1 MSVFS
6 GENNQ
11 NTEETQVQE
20 SFVKKLVETKG
31 EKWSDP
37 EVIAKGKVEA
47 DAYIEALKREIEQ
60 LKTLATQ
67 NNKVDE
73 LIAKIEQ
80 KAAQPISATQ
90 SGQGRTEETNTKS
103 GISENEIQSLVE
115 KALTERERNQSA
127 KQNIAEVDSRL
138 NEMYGTEAV
147 KVVQG
152 KAKEL
157 GLSLARLQEIAS
169 ESPSAFLQ
177 LIGEKPSDFKPMVS
191 GTIRTEAVTAQTPG
205 TRNNAWYQKLRKE
218 NPSLFHK
225 SQQQMLQDRQ
235 RLGDKFYS

>member
-6 GENNQ
+6 GEDNQ
-11 NTEETQVQE
+11 AAQETTTQE

-47 DAYIEALKREIEQ
+47 DAYIETLKQEIEK

-67 NNKVDE
+67 NSKVDE

-80 KAAQPISATQ
+80 KAAQPTSAVQ
-90 SGQGRTEETNTKS
+90 SQSRTEETPTKS
-103 GISENEIQSLVE
+103 GISEENIQSLVE

-127 KQNIAEVDSRL
+127 KQNVAEVDARL
-138 NEMYGTEAV
+138 NELYGTEAV
-147 KVVQG
+147 KVV
-152 KAKEL
+152 KDKSKEL
-157 GLSLARLQEIAS
+157 GLSLARLQEIAA

-177 LIGEKPSDFKPMVS
+177 LIGEKPSDFKPMVNGS
-191 GTIRTEAVTAQTPG
+191 IRTESVNVQTAG
-205 TRNNAWYQKLRKE
+205 VRNHAYYQKLRKE
-218 NPSLFHK
+218 NPRQFAQ
-225 SQQQMLQDRQ
+225 SQQQMVQDRLK
-235 RLGDKFYS
+235 LGDNFYK